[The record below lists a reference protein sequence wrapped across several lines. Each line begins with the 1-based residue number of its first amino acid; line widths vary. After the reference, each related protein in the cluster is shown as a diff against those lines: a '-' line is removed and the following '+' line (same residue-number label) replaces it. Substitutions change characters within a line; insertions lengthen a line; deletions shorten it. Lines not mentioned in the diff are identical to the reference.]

1 MFQELL
7 LILCFIKGVQT
18 QICRETFQKSIT
30 REDIT
35 KLQSKLDGDYIIQN
49 LMSLTDGGKC
59 EKLTAVGLF
68 RIYAVKFSI
77 DRINEDEKLLPNISL
92 GYEVF
97 DGCLSV
103 PVTMARGID
112 IVRDY
117 RQRECESRE
126 RSCKVNANKGENIA
140 VIGAYYS
147 YMSLPL
153 ASLLSLHNI
162 PQISYGSS
170 SPLLSKKSQYSS
182 FYRTI
187 SSDRNQV
194 DVFIDILKFF
204 GWSYVFVVAADD
216 DYGKLAVNFLK
227 QEAAVNKICFAGDM
241 YIPRYSEETRPVA
254 QRIVTKLKTDDKAK
268 VVIMF
273 GYVDGMADILLDEAE
288 KVGLRRYW
296 LTSEGWNP
304 HILRSNVSRNQLT
317 SVLTISLVK
326 GQVEEFIQY
335 MTDLFTNVGLCDHW
349 VKYYIENYSNCSFS
363 DNSTRC
369 SPNQTHVL
377 ERLLE
382 QDPNQVSNL
391 IDATYA
397 IAHGINVVL
406 NQRCPNKTSCKPKIT
421 VEELTEGM
429 NSVNFTGLQGT
440 TVSFDSNGDLRGA
453 TYSIENVQYINGSFR
468 YRKVGFWDYMSTNR
482 LHVNKSEIVWPDW
495 FKQNQK
501 SECGRRCSPGEYI
514 IGKTGCCWLCRVC
527 EENHFSNATN
537 SEQCYP
543 CNKGYHTKN
552 NIQCLETKLVH
563 LNYRNSV
570 GAIVVSI
577 GVIGFVLT
585 VIVTSS
591 FFFLKSK
598 KPVKDT
604 PNFIVLA
611 SFLILLGKIV
621 YVPLFLSEPST
632 TSCML
637 QQMYGHFDVIL
648 SVALLLVQN
657 KSSTNFS
664 SKFFGKNKND
674 ESLNQAISYFL
685 IILVQIVLITTWCA
699 TNVHVVRY
707 SKLSIDQIFMD
718 CHLNYTVLKI
728 LLFSYPAL
736 ILVLSTVIA
745 FSEREHG
752 LDKFNENRLLNYC
765 CLSSCILMLAQLV
778 VVEQVRGE
786 YIALVLCLTLNG
798 YGYVYVLCVL
808 APKVYY
814 AITTKEPDQ
823 SCIVNN
829 ACDNKA
835 FGDSSK

>member
-1 MFQELL
+1 MLKELL
-7 LILCFIKGVQT
+7 LILLTKSVQT
-18 QICRETFQKSIT
+18 CRETFQKSIT
-30 REDIT
+30 RGDIT

-49 LMSLTDGGKC
+49 LMSLTDDGKC
-59 EKLTAVGLF
+59 ERLTDVGLF

-77 DRINEDEKLLPNISL
+77 DRINKDEKLLPNISL
-92 GYEVF
+92 GYEIF
-97 DGCLSV
+97 DGCRSV

-117 RQRECESRE
+117 RQRECEHTEKFCSI
-126 RSCKVNANKGENIA
+126 NTNKGENIA

-170 SPLLSKKSQYSS
+170 SPLLSRKSQYSS

-194 DVFIDILKFF
+194 DAFIDILKSF

-216 DYGKLAVNFLK
+216 DYGKLAVNFMK
-227 QEAAVNKICFAGDM
+227 QEAALNKICFAGDM
-241 YIPRYSEETRPVA
+241 YIPRDSEETRPVA
-254 QRIVTKLKTDDKAK
+254 QNIVTKLKADDKAK

-304 HILRSNVSRNQLT
+304 HILRSSVPPNQLA

-326 GQVEEFIQY
+326 GQVKEFISY
-335 MTDLFTNVGLCDHW
+335 MRDLFTNIDLCDHW

-363 DNSTRC
+363 DNSRKC
-369 SPNQTHVL
+369 SSNQEHVL
-377 ERLLE
+377 EHLLE

-397 IAHGINVVL
+397 IAHGINVAL
-406 NQRCPNKTSCKPKIT
+406 NKYCPNKTSCKPYIK
-421 VEELTEGM
+421 VKELTEAM
-429 NSVNFTGLQGT
+429 NNVNFQGLQGT
-440 TVSFDSNGDLRGA
+440 TVSFDSNGDLKGA
-453 TYSIENVQYINGSFR
+453 TYSIENLQNISGSFQ
-468 YRKVGFWDYMSTNR
+468 YRKVGFWDHISTSTDR
-482 LHVNKSEIVWPDW
+482 LHLNKSEIVWPNW

-501 SECGRRCSPGEYI
+501 SECGRRCKPGEYI

-527 EENHFSNATN
+527 EDNHFSNTTN

-543 CNKGYHTKN
+543 CHEGYHTKN
-552 NIQCLETKLVH
+552 NRWCSETKLVH

-570 GAIVVSI
+570 GAIVISI
-577 GVIGFVLT
+577 GVVEFVLT
-585 VIVTSS
+585 VIVITS

-604 PNFIVLA
+604 PKFIVLA

-637 QQMYGHFDVIL
+637 QQMYSHFDVIL

-685 IILVQIVLITTWCA
+685 IIIVQIVLIAIWCG
-699 TNVHVVRY
+699 TNDHVVRY

-718 CHLNYTVLKI
+718 CRLNYTILKI
-728 LLFSYPAL
+728 MLFSYPAL
-736 ILVLSTVIA
+736 ILILSTVIA

-752 LDKFNENRLLNYC
+752 VDKFNENRLLNYC

-823 SCIVNN
+823 SYTVKN
-829 ACDNKA
+829 ASDNKA
-835 FGDSSK
+835 FEDSSK